1 MLAAYTL
8 RNSSLT
14 LRYAH
19 DPHHDQLHPRGD
31 AADSSSGKTPGL
43 ERLAQFVREAALMR
57 ATMAA
62 DDNPY
67 PMRAL
72 AAQLR
77 AIGDQGYALAE
88 KAMKVTEEEADRK
101 RRGPTQP
108 PRAASPKLRSS

>member
-1 MLAAYTL
+1 MAMTRTTISFTREGMQLIQEAAK
-8 RNSSLT
+8 RQGSSV
-14 LRYAH
+14 
-19 DPHHDQLHPRGD
+19 
-31 AADSSSGKTPGL
+31 S
-43 ERLAQFVREAALMR
+43 QFVREAALMR

-88 KAMKVTEEEADRK
+88 KAMKVAEQEADRK
-101 RRGPTQP
+101 
-108 PRAASPKLRSS
+108 S

>member
-1 MLAAYTL
+1 MPMTRTTISFTREGIKLIQEAA
-8 RNSSLT
+8 RRQGSSV
-14 LRYAH
+14 
-19 DPHHDQLHPRGD
+19 
-31 AADSSSGKTPGL
+31 S
-43 ERLAQFVREAALMR
+43 QFVREAALMR

-88 KAMKVTEEEADRK
+88 KAMKVAEEEDERK
-101 RRGPTQP
+101 R
-108 PRAASPKLRSS
+108 

>member
-1 MLAAYTL
+1 MPMTRTTISFTREGMEMIREAAK
-8 RNSSLT
+8 RQGSSV
-14 LRYAH
+14 
-19 DPHHDQLHPRGD
+19 
-31 AADSSSGKTPGL
+31 S
-43 ERLAQFVREAALMR
+43 QFVREAALMR

-88 KAMKVTEEEADRK
+88 KALKVAEPKADRK
-101 RRGPTQP
+101 R
-108 PRAASPKLRSS
+108 